1 MGLSQATGGGRCEAD
16 DMSKGKGAKDTQVG
30 LDSLRDGS
38 TISTVVE
45 AYYDDW
51 AVNYN
56 ENLRSWNYRTP
67 EEAAAQL
74 APFLPA
80 GARILD
86 VGCGTGMFGEAL
98 LARIACVVTGVD
110 ISNASLELAE
120 RCGVYARLQ
129 RYDLQDTPFP
139 FLEDGFDAAASV
151 GVMTY
156 IASPGVYLTEL
167 CRIVRPGGHIL
178 FTHRDDRWQE
188 DCFDGLIQNIEEQ
201 GLWTILD
208 VSEAKPYMPGNE
220 DFADNIKV
228 IFILCRVK

>member
-1 MGLSQATGGGRCEAD
+1 MGLSQATGGGRSEAD
-16 DMSKGKGAKDTQVG
+16 DMIKGKVGKDTQVG
-30 LDSLRDGS
+30 LGSLRGGS

-51 AVNYN
+51 AADYN

-67 EEAAAQL
+67 EEAATQL
-74 APFLPA
+74 APYLPVD
-80 GARILD
+80 ARILD
-86 VGCGTGMFGEAL
+86 VGCGTGMFAEAL
-98 LARIACVVTGVD
+98 LARIACAVTGVD
-110 ISNASLELAE
+110 ISNASLELAK
-120 RCGVYARLQ
+120 RRGVYARLQ

-139 FLEDGFDAAASV
+139 FLDDGFDAAASV

-156 IASPGVYLTEL
+156 IARPGVFLTEL

-178 FTHRDDRWQE
+178 FTHRDDRWRE
-188 DCFDGLIQNIEEQ
+188 NCFDALIQNIEEQ

-208 VSEAKPYMPGNE
+208 VSEARPYMPGNE

-228 IFILCRVK
+228 IFILCCVR